1 MLRNNAQPWKAE
13 LPEIH
18 LESPEQRND
27 QKTFVIQELTPWFPI
42 EKRPGFLF

>member
-1 MLRNNAQPWKAE
+1 MLKNNAQPWKAE
-13 LPEIH
+13 LQT
-18 LESPEQRND
+18 QRND